1 VFQFYVLVYLP
12 WHRKYSLYHASVT
25 DWVAILNLSHRWAF
39 PEVKDLAVR
48 ELERQ
53 SMGDVDRVVVYQD
66 NDVNKNLLIPCYA
79 ALCER
84 DEPLTAQEGRR
95 MGIETSL
102 TIAHLREMARRAPN
116 DCRSP
121 APATF
126 HGHDLQSLVRELF
139 EIPTPLDDDLA
150 PVTPLGGPVITVL

>member
-1 VFQFYVLVYLP
+1 M
-12 WHRKYSLYHASVT
+12 YHASVA

-48 ELERQ
+48 ELEKQ

-66 NDVNKNLLIPCYA
+66 NKVDLNLLIPCYA

-102 TIAHLREMARRAPN
+102 TIAHLREMARRSPN

-121 APATF
+121 APANC
-126 HGHDLQSLVRELF
+126 HGKDLLSIVRELF
-139 EIPTPLDDDLA
+139 EIPAPLEDDVA